1 MEYLK
6 NNYKLLGAIVLLIV
20 ALFATYLQNRQ
31 EVKEIKSSTEITLHT
46 KDSLHVRDSI
56 ATVTLQVKFD
66 SLYQE
71 SRNIATADV
80 NTSVTKKGL
89 STVVI
94 VTETKQPD
102 GTVTKTTKTV
112 TIDTT
117 EIASSRI
124 LTVID
129 SMKKALGTHRDSS
142 TTITVTLHDTTKVV
156 VKDFKY
162 VHDTL
167 YRTVTNPEKKLEF
180 AATAGVNGN
189 LSSSNSTIK
198 PNIVPALGF
207 GATYAIA
214 PPFFLTAGVAAQGN
228 LLKYTN
234 WTNYSTNAALGLTV
248 KF

>member
-1 MEYLK
+1 MEYIK

-31 EVKEIKSSTEITLHT
+31 EVKEMKSSTEIAMYT

-56 ATVTLQVKFD
+56 ATVTLQVKLD

-71 SRNIATADV
+71 SRNVATADV

-124 LTVID
+124 QTVID
-129 SMKKALGTHRDSS
+129 SMKKQLATHRDSA
-142 TTITVTLHDTTKVV
+142 TTITVTMHDTTKVID
-156 VKDFKY
+156 KDIKY

-167 YRTVTNPEKKLEF
+167 SRTVTNPEKKLEF
-180 AATAGVNGN
+180 SATAGLNGN
-189 LSSSNSTIK
+189 LSSSNTTIK
-198 PNIVPALGF
+198 PNVVPALGF

-214 PPFFLTAGVAAQGN
+214 PPFFLTAGVSAQGN
-228 LLKYTN
+228 LIKYPN
-234 WTNYSTNAALGLTV
+234 WTNYSANAAIGFTV